1 MAITAGLY
9 FCDGQHCGGEP
20 LRLSLIIVKSQKI
33 LRSNAGAD
41 GVKDMQSRNWIP
53 VLPLAILFALQLT
66 ASHGEEAIGK
76 AISVTPQAEGSHG
89 GTRTLSEGADVYS
102 RETVRAGDTG
112 KTDLRFR
119 DSSNLSVGPKSSV
132 RLDKFVYDPNTS
144 TGSVAIQA
152 TRGTFRF
159 VAGSQG
165 GSYQIKTP
173 YGTLG
178 VRG

>member
-66 ASHGEEAIGK
+66 ASHGEEPSGK
-76 AISVTPQAEGSHG
+76 P
-89 GTRTLSEGADVYS
+89 S
-102 RETVRAGDTG
+102 R
-112 KTDLRFR
+112 
-119 DSSNLSVGPKSSV
+119 
-132 RLDKFVYDPNTS
+132 
-144 TGSVAIQA
+144 
-152 TRGTFRF
+152 
-159 VAGSQG
+159 
-165 GSYQIKTP
+165 
-173 YGTLG
+173 
-178 VRG
+178 